1 MAANVN
7 PIFSRTPQIEWGGT
21 PVLAAN
27 TTKDLTSGTIY
38 QIFAGDATEGSLL
51 QRIVVQPLGTNVAT
65 VLRLFLNNGLTTATA
80 ANNTMIDQLG
90 VLATTN
96 SETTAVSAYV
106 FPLILPIPA
115 GYRLYVTCATV
126 VAAGFHVTAI
136 GGRL

>member
-1 MAANVN
+1 MAANTN
-7 PIFSRTPQIEWGGT
+7 PIFSRTPQVEWATT

-27 TTKDLTSGTIY
+27 TTKDLTTGTSY
-38 QIFAGDATEGSLL
+38 LIFTGDATEGSML

-80 ANNTMIDQLG
+80 ANNTMVDQLG
-90 VLATTN
+90 LLGTTN
-96 SETTAVSAYV
+96 SETTALTAYV
-106 FPLILPIPA
+106 FPLLLPIPA

-126 VAAGFHVTAI
+126 VAAGFSVTAI